1 MSTKTFCCNP
11 RLIEEYYSNQ
21 VGNGL
26 PVFSGSRVQ
35 KGHGIGSL
43 LSKMALVHE
52 QSCPCLKTELD
63 LFALPPTQ
71 TAVEKGMWIGHQPL
85 SSLSD
90 AY

>member
-43 LSKMALVHE
+43 LSGLVRSAVPLIKRSAKAL
-52 QSCPCLKTELD
+52 
-63 LFALPPTQ
+63 
-71 TAVEKGMWIGHQPL
+71 
-85 SSLSD
+85 
-90 AY
+90 